1 MAKYWNKIN
10 DTEYSL
16 YGEIVAD
23 QSYKWSND
31 DACPSDIREMLK
43 AAGGKDITLRI
54 NSPGGDVFS
63 GIAIYNQLKDYSGK
77 ITAVIDGMAA
87 SIASVIA
94 MAADEIKMPENA
106 YFMIHKAWTMAMGN
120 ADTMR
125 EEADVL
131 DGLDETI
138 FNAYRKKFTDETDE
152 EAVRNLIKSESW
164 LNAEETAKIFT
175 VTLLGAKEIAASAD
189 AEGYLKKMGL
199 KMPEGLVKPE
209 KSEPTPTPEREEDE
223 KAKAKAIREEAE
235 AIKMRLRLAEI
246 KGGITHGKI

>member
-1 MAKYWNKIN
+1 MAKYWNQIN

-16 YGEIVAD
+16 YGEIVSD
-23 QSYKWSND
+23 KSYKWSND

-43 AAGGKDITLRI
+43 NADGKDITLRI

-63 GIAIYNQLKDYSGK
+63 GIAIYNLLKDYPGK
-77 ITAVIDGMAA
+77 VTAVIDGMAA

-94 MAADEIKMPENA
+94 MAADEIQMPENA
-106 YFMIHKAWTMAMGN
+106 YFMIHKAWCGAMGN
-120 ADTMR
+120 ADALR
-125 EEADVL
+125 ETAAVL

-138 FNAYRKKFTDETDE
+138 FNAYRKKFTDEADE
-152 EAVRNLIKSESW
+152 EAVKSLIKSESW

-175 VTLLGAKEIAASAD
+175 VTLTGAEAIAASAD

-199 KMPEGLVKPE
+199 TLPAGLAKPE
-209 KSEPTPTPEREEDE
+209 KSEPTLESEREEE
-223 KAKAKAIREEAE
+223 QAEAIREETE

-246 KGGITHGKI
+246 KGGITHVKI

>member
-1 MAKYWNKIN
+1 MAKYWNQIN
-10 DTEYSL
+10 NTEYSL

-23 QSYKWSND
+23 KSYKWSSD

-43 AAGGKDITLRI
+43 NAEGKDITLRI

-63 GIAIYNQLKDYSGK
+63 GIAIYNLLKDYPGK

-94 MAADEIKMPENA
+94 MAADEIQMPENA
-106 YFMIHKAWTMAMGN
+106 YFMIHKAWSVVMGN
-120 ADTMR
+120 ADALR
-125 EEADVL
+125 ETAAVL

-138 FNAYRKKFTDETDE
+138 FNAYRKKFTKDADE
-152 EAVRNLIKSESW
+152 EAVKSLIKSESW

-175 VTLLGAKEIAASAD
+175 VTLTGAQAIAASAD

-199 KMPEGLVKPE
+199 TLPAGLAKPE
-209 KSEPTPTPEREEDE
+209 KSEPTPKPEREEGQAE
-223 KAKAKAIREEAE
+223 AIHEEAE

-246 KGGITHGKI
+246 KGGIY

>member
-23 QSYKWSND
+23 QSYKWSSD

-63 GIAIYNQLKDYSGK
+63 GIAIYNQLKDYPGK

-94 MAADEIKMPENA
+94 MAADEIQMPENA
-106 YFMIHKAWTMAMGN
+106 YFMIHKAWTMVMGN
-120 ADTMR
+120 ADALR

-138 FNAYRKKFTDETDE
+138 FNAYRKKFTEETDE
-152 EAVRNLIKSESW
+152 EAVKALIKSESW

-175 VTLLGAKEIAASAD
+175 VTLLGAEKIAASAD

-199 KMPEGLVKPE
+199 KMPEGMASPAKP
-209 KSEPTPTPEREEDE
+209 KKAEPTPEKEREEAE

-246 KGGITHGKI
+246 KGGIY

>member
-63 GIAIYNQLKDYSGK
+63 GIAIYNQLKDYPGK

-120 ADTMR
+120 ADAMR

-138 FNAYRKKFTDETDE
+138 FNAYRKKFTKGTDE

-175 VTLLGAKEIAASAD
+175 VTLLGAEKIAASAD

-199 KMPEGLVKPE
+199 KMPEGMASPAKP
-209 KSEPTPTPEREEDE
+209 KKAEPTPE
-223 KAKAKAIREEAE
+223 KGREEAE